1 MTFSFYLCTF
11 SNTLLSHSLSHLNII
26 FSFIIYFFLT
36 TIYLPIFFFIQHII
50 IIIEKMYWRMKS
62 SPSDLMGYCSLA
74 KKKFM
79 FVKVIGAST
88 VHLILQILATKARC
102 PNRWRCSYITL
113 IENRDTLCMQ
123 GDQLK
128 IKIKK

>member
-1 MTFSFYLCTF
+1 MN
-11 SNTLLSHSLSHLNII
+11 SNL
-26 FSFIIYFFLT
+26 
-36 TIYLPIFFFIQHII
+36 
-50 IIIEKMYWRMKS
+50 
-62 SPSDLMGYCSLA
+62 SDLMDYCSLA
-74 KKKFM
+74 QKKFM
-79 FVKVIGAST
+79 LAETVEAST